1 MNIRQG
7 NQFSCDNLDLG
18 FFENNVSY
26 DLDGSI
32 FRKYIHKTLA
42 DGRGNLSEAIDG
54 LIVFARKYFKTYPM
68 QRNMLLELY
77 LITQQNWGFS
87 HQTREVA
94 GMYVEASDKILEIG
108 MSKYGL
114 PPMFESYWALADRIG
129 ELVDQ
134 TAYVHFMRMLNKQ
147 PQKPVMCILKN
158 TKVANQAFLPYLM
171 DNFNIIS
178 DPEEVSYTRK
188 LHPIS
193 PFATFFYKYS
203 DTQYGHNSTF
213 LGSVHQEL
221 VDKNIDTSAF
231 ALKDVTI
238 EPAETFLK
246 SYGLKEADE
255 FVVLH
260 LREAG
265 YVDGGQHLFRNSN
278 PLDYVEAIEWLLS
291 QGLKVVRIGHS
302 NMMPLPEM
310 NGLIDLTSVERPGE
324 VDIYLCARAKFYYGT
339 ASGPVSLSLNFGTSV
354 LVSNSIN
361 YQLNYPNSLMQILPY
376 YDPSQ
381 KRNLS
386 VAEIEGLGLSEIE
399 SSKPFLNR
407 GLEPQFHKSEA
418 HVRSVKEMIEFIDGG
433 DICRSNKDMKI
444 KTGRHDLL
452 TCFTSD
458 TLDLYQ
464 GTS

>member
-1 MNIRQG
+1 
-7 NQFSCDNLDLG
+7 
-18 FFENNVSY
+18 
-26 DLDGSI
+26 
-32 FRKYIHKTLA
+32 
-42 DGRGNLSEAIDG
+42 
-54 LIVFARKYFKTYPM
+54 
-68 QRNMLLELY
+68 
-77 LITQQNWGFS
+77 
-87 HQTREVA
+87 
-94 GMYVEASDKILEIG
+94 
-108 MSKYGL
+108 
-114 PPMFESYWALADRIG
+114 MFECYWALTGRIG

-134 TAYVHFMRMLNKQ
+134 TAYVHFMRKLNKQ

-171 DNFNIIS
+171 DNFEIIR
-178 DPEEVSYTRK
+178 DRNDLIFLKETMPA
-188 LHPIS
+188 S
-193 PFATFFYKYS
+193 PFSTFFYKYS

-213 LGSVHQEL
+213 LGSVYQEL
-221 VDKNIDTSAF
+221 VDKNIDTRAF

-302 NMMPLPEM
+302 NMTPLPEM

-324 VDIYLCARAKFYYGT
+324 VDIYLCARAKFYYGS
-339 ASGPVSLSLNFGTSV
+339 ASGPFSLSLNFGIKMLLT
-354 LVSNSIN
+354 NANFYGI
-361 YQLNYPNSLMQILPY
+361 NYPNSLMQMLPF

-386 VAEIEGLGLSEIE
+386 VTEIEGLGLSEIE

-452 TCFTSD
+452 SCFTSD